1 MKLNCDGMTDIAIKK
16 IKGFIPKSVT
26 TDQAKDTGMAMVLI
40 CLLIAFLGGKHLFY
54 GLGILLLLINMIA
67 PNIFK
72 PAARIW
78 LGFSHLLGS
87 VMSRIILSVVFLA
100 LVFPVGLVRRIIGKD
115 TMQLKKWKKDRT
127 SVFKIRE
134 HEFIADDIKH
144 PY

>member
-1 MKLNCDGMTDIAIKK
+1 MTGTAIKK
-16 IKGFIPKSVT
+16 IKGFLPQSVT

-40 CLLIAFLGGKHLFY
+40 CLLIAFFGGKQLSY
-54 GLGILLLLINMIA
+54 GVGMLLLLINMIA

-78 LGFSHLLGS
+78 LGFSHLLGAF
-87 VMSRIILSVVFLA
+87 MSRIILSIVFLV

-115 TMQLKKWKKDRT
+115 SMQLKKWKKDRG

-134 HEFIADDIKH
+134 HEFTADDIKH